1 MIKNYFRTAW
11 RNLFKNKF
19 HTIINIGGL
28 VIGFTI
34 GIAIL
39 LTVYGQLIF
48 DDFHENKDRLYQAY
62 EFFNKKTGE
71 ELSPTFGFPA
81 GPVFKAEAAAI
92 DKTSRFLFGGNTIV
106 YNQKE
111 LEVPVMLV
119 DEDFLSMFSFPVLK
133 GNKINPLKNLTDIVI
148 TEATAKKIFGNEDP
162 IGKSINASAGSALQA
177 MTVSAV
183 VKDFPLTSTIKFD
196 ALARIENRSDYAEHK
211 NDWNNQHHNVFVLL
225 KPGFS
230 QKQAEDQLRQ
240 INKKY
245 LADWYVSLQKEGE
258 KPDKRGDVFATRLKS
273 FSDLHFSPRIGSGA
287 IDKAMVL
294 VVLAV
299 GLFIILIACFNFI
312 NINLANAF
320 TRSREIGVRK
330 CLGAGKGKLF
340 TQLWSESFLVC
351 LVSFLLSLVLVNVVI
366 YIISS
371 QTRLNMPLS
380 SIIWQ
385 PGFLATAI
393 GLLVF
398 VSLIAGGYPSWLMA
412 KFRVVETLKGKV
424 SLKRK
429 SILRNSL
436 IVTQFVIACVM
447 ISCTYIIYH
456 QFKYLQEADLGFNK
470 EAVIS
475 VPLYK
480 AGQAREIIAKLR
492 MRLAG
497 NPNILSITGSN
508 VNLGKGKD
516 KSISKTSMGFGY
528 KEKSINT
535 NIAQVDYDYLKTIGV
550 KPISGRD
557 FDKSF
562 ATDTMYNVVVS
573 ESVAKQLGEKEILGM
588 QLNVDSTS
596 PRWNIVGVVP
606 DFHLY
611 SMHEEIE
618 PLTLVIDRKQGLSYC
633 LIRVAPQ
640 NLLATMEAVK
650 KEMSL
655 LEPGREF
662 RGSFVEENINNWYAQ
677 ERLMSIMFSIAAGIA
692 IILSCTGLLA
702 MVLLIIQ
709 QRVKEIGVRKVL
721 GASVPG
727 ISVLIAKDF
736 LLLVLIAVLIAS
748 PIAWVAMNKWLQ
760 GFAYRM
766 EIHWW
771 MFLLVAIA
779 ALTIALLT
787 ISINT
792 IKAAMQN
799 PVKSLRTE

>member
-1 MIKNYFRTAW
+1 MIKIYFKTAW

-62 EFFNKKTGE
+62 QFFNKKTGE
-71 ELSPTFGFPA
+71 EVSPTFAFPA
-81 GPVFKAEAAAI
+81 GPVFKAEASAI

-119 DEDFLSMFSFPVLK
+119 DEDFLSMFSFPVLN
-133 GNKINPLKNLTDIVI
+133 GNKINALKSLTDIVI

-162 IGKSINASAGSALQA
+162 IGKSINAAAGSAVQA

-183 VKDFPLTSTIKFD
+183 IKDFPLTSTIKFD

-211 NDWNNQHHNVFVLL
+211 NDWNNQHHSVFVLL

-245 LADWYVSLQKEGE
+245 LADWYESLQKEGE
-258 KPDKRGDVFATRLKS
+258 QPDKRGDVFATRLKS

-287 IDKAMVL
+287 INKAMVL

-340 TQLWSESFLVC
+340 AQLWSESFLVC

-371 QTRLNMPLS
+371 QTKLNLPLS

-385 PGFLATAI
+385 PGFLAMAI

-398 VSLIAGGYPSWLMA
+398 VSLIAGGYPSLLMA
-412 KFRVVETLKGKV
+412 RFRVVETLKGKI

-429 SILRNSL
+429 SVLRNSL

-447 ISCTYIIYH
+447 ISCTYIIYN
-456 QFKYLQEADLGFNK
+456 QFKHLQEADLGFKK

-480 AGQAREIIAKLR
+480 AGQARETIGKLR

-497 NPNILSITGSN
+497 NPNILFITGSN
-508 VNLGKGKD
+508 VNLGKGMD
-516 KSISKTSMGFGY
+516 RSISKTSMGFGF
-528 KEKSINT
+528 KDKTINT
-535 NIAQVDYDYLKTIGV
+535 NIAQVDYEYLKTIGV
-550 KPISGRD
+550 KPTSGRD

-562 ATDTMYNVVVS
+562 ATDTMYNVVIS
-573 ESVAKQLGEKEILGM
+573 ESVAKQFGEKEVLGL

-596 PRWNIVGVVP
+596 PRWNIVGVIP

-618 PLTLVIDRKQGLSYC
+618 PITLVIDKKAGLGYC
-633 LIRVAPQ
+633 LIRAAPQ

-650 KEMSL
+650 REMNL

-721 GASVPG
+721 GASVRG
-727 ISVLIAKDF
+727 ISALIAKDF

-748 PIAWVAMNKWLQ
+748 PIAWMAMSKWLQ
-760 GFAYRM
+760 GFPYRM

-787 ISINT
+787 IGINT
-792 IKAAMQN
+792 VKAAMQN